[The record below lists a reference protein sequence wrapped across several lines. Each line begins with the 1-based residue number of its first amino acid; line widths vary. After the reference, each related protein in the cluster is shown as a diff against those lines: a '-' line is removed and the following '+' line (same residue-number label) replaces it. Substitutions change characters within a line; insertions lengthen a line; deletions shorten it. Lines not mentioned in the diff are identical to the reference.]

1 MTFPDGRN
9 RQSTFIPRFDPD
21 EDKEG
26 VAMHVPHMDHFYEN
40 SLQTGL
46 MRDLA
51 VDLELLGEHLVLLG
65 NQVNYNPIRPACL
78 TELRLTVRRVLGR
91 TS

>member
-1 MTFPDGRN
+1 M
-9 RQSTFIPRFDPD
+9 FIPRFDPD
-21 EDKEG
+21 EDKVG
-26 VAMHVPHMDHFYEN
+26 VATHVPHMDHFYEN

-65 NQVNYNPIRPACL
+65 NQVAYNSAQLCL
-78 TELRLTVRRVLGR
+78 LVLLNRGQPFVGCR
-91 TS
+91 EE

>member
-1 MTFPDGRN
+1 MNFPDDLN
-9 RQSTFIPRFDPD
+9 HHATLIPRFNPD

-26 VAMHVPHMDHFYEN
+26 AAAHVPHMDHFYEN
-40 SLQTGL
+40 GLQTGL

-65 NQVNYNPIRPACL
+65 NQVGLNANSICIIF
-78 TELRLTVRRVLGR
+78 
-91 TS
+91 

>member
-1 MTFPDGRN
+1 
-9 RQSTFIPRFDPD
+9 
-21 EDKEG
+21 
-26 VAMHVPHMDHFYEN
+26 MDYFYDN

-65 NQVNYNPIRPACL
+65 NQVRKLVLECFTFVLTYYPAGSGEKQDSRSVSL
-78 TELRLTVRRVLGR
+78 HGSHPWR
-91 TS
+91 TSHCNILIDYVK